1 MVEFTRLRLTGFKS
15 FVDPTDLVIE
25 KGMTGVVGPNGCG
38 KSNLVEALRW
48 VMGETSAKQMR
59 GGEMD
64 EMIFGGTRD
73 RPARNIAEVSLIM
86 DNSARKASAQ
96 FNDSDEL
103 EVTRRIER
111 GKGSQYRVNGRDVR
125 AKDVQ
130 LLFADLSSGARSTA
144 LVSQGRI
151 GSIINAKP
159 NQRRHLLEEAANIT
173 GLHSRRHE
181 AELRLKAA
189 ETNLERLDDIIQA
202 LDAQLQSLKKQ
213 ARQAARYRTISDS
226 IRAADAMVLTIRQ
239 AAAEEGLISAGKA
252 FTIAEQAVGVKARLV
267 AEATTD
273 QVAAAES
280 VPPLRQAEAAEAAK
294 VQRLNL
300 ARERIDEEEQR
311 LAAAQEASETRLA
324 QLRDDMAREKER
336 TADARGAIERLASE
350 QSGLK
355 EAQESQADS
364 VEHSR
369 TTLKT
374 SAQSVEE
381 LEAEIQR
388 LSADFAEANS
398 SRATARQ
405 KAEEAKLRGGR
416 ALRRLEEANEQ
427 LDETRVQAQPAL
439 DLQAEETITQQ
450 YETTLDS
457 ARNLWEEAETTRATA
472 QEEDQTLR
480 DQLQELRGEEAKVQA
495 EVIAL
500 EGLLAE
506 RETDATWSPILDS
519 VTVEP
524 GYEPALGAAIG
535 DDLSGASDDAAPV
548 HWSNLPPFARPQVLP
563 EGVRAL
569 SEVVQAPSKLA
580 RRLSQVGLVNSKE
593 SGSDLHNAL
602 KPGQRL
608 VTRDGDLWRWDG
620 FVSAS
625 GAPSAAAQRLK
636 HKNRLKELRSEIEA
650 RQAASQAAE
659 ETAITARTRVTEA
672 AEHEKQ
678 VRAAVRQAEQTLQT
692 ARAALAER
700 QRLAAALES
709 RISSLE
715 ETRKTLIGERDEA
728 GDQESAAQATL
739 AELGDGNTERE
750 RQAELQKQLR
760 TRRNDLMEARAAY
773 DALARAS
780 EERQHRLAALAEDTG
795 SWTIRRDEAER
806 QLGSLLEREGSAV
819 EEVNDLAGKP
829 EALAEQRQALMVQLQ
844 MAERERSAAADAL
857 IRAEKNLNDS
867 NKALRET
874 EQSASTAREERVRR
888 EAAVAQA
895 QQAIETLAAAI
906 EEKVGCAPSEVRAQ
920 TRLKD
925 DEEPPLLEK
934 AEKSLQRLI
943 SERDNMGAINLR
955 AEQESEALG
964 EQMETLDTEREDL
977 INAIARLRDGISSL
991 NREGRQRL
999 LQSFKEVDG
1008 HFRSLFT
1015 SLFGGGRAQLSLT
1028 DAEDPLEAGLEI
1040 MASPPGKRM
1049 QNLGLLSGG
1058 EQALTAIALLFAV
1071 FMVNP
1076 APICV
1081 LDEVD
1086 APLDDANVDRFCN
1099 LITQIAEATG
1109 TRVIVVTHHRM
1120 SMARVDRLFG
1130 VTMAERGVSKLVS
1143 VNLNEAESFR
1153 DTA

>member
-64 EMIFGGTRD
+64 EIIFGGTRD

-86 DNSARKASAQ
+86 DNRARDATAQ
-96 FNDSDEL
+96 FNDTDEL
-103 EVTRRIER
+103 EVSRRIER
-111 GKGSQYRVNGRDVR
+111 GKGSVYRVNGRDVR

-130 LLFADLSSGARSTA
+130 LLFADLASGARSTA

-151 GSIINAKP
+151 GAIINAKP
-159 NQRRHLLEEAANIT
+159 GQRRHLLEEAANIT

-189 ETNLERLDDIIQA
+189 ETNLERLDDVIQA
-202 LDAQLQSLKKQ
+202 LDVQLQSLKKQ

-226 IRAADAMVLTIRQ
+226 IRAADALVLTIRQ
-239 AAAEEGLISAGKA
+239 TAAEAELSRAGETLA
-252 FTIAEQAVGVKARLV
+252 LAEQEVATKAGIV
-267 AEATTD
+267 AEATTA
-273 QVAAAES
+273 QTAAAEA

-300 ARERIDEEEQR
+300 AREQLDEEEQR
-311 LAAAQEASETRLA
+311 LAAAQEAAETRLA
-324 QLRDDMAREKER
+324 QLRDDMSREKER
-336 TADARGAIERLASE
+336 IADAKGALDRLDGEKSDLE
-350 QSGLK
+350 
-355 EAQESQADS
+355 EAQASQADS
-364 VEHSR
+364 LEHAR
-369 TTLKT
+369 ATLKT
-374 SAQSVEE
+374 AAQSVEE
-381 LEAEIQR
+381 LEAEISR
-388 LSADFAEANS
+388 LAATLAEAES
-398 SRATARQ
+398 SRATSRQ
-405 KAEEAKLRGGR
+405 KESEAKLRGGR
-416 ALRRLEEANEQ
+416 ALRRLEEVEEQ
-427 LDETRVQAQPAL
+427 LDQTRIQAQPAL
-439 DLQAEETITQQ
+439 DLQAEEATAKQC
-450 YETTLDS
+450 EDALTL
-457 ARNLWEEAETTRATA
+457 ARSQWEDAETNRASA
-472 QEEDQTLR
+472 QEDDQTSR

-495 EVIAL
+495 EIVAL

-519 VTVEP
+519 VTVES
-524 GYEPALGAAIG
+524 GFEPALGAAVG
-535 DDLSGASDDAAPV
+535 DDLSGAADDTAPI
-548 HWSNLPPFARPQVLP
+548 HWSNLPPFAPPPMLP
-563 EGVRAL
+563 GGVRPL
-569 SEVVQAPSKLA
+569 GSVVQAPEKLS
-580 RRLSQVGLVNSKE
+580 RRLSQVGIVENRE
-593 SGSDLHNAL
+593 AGMALHSSL

-608 VTRDGDLWRWDG
+608 VTKDGDLWRWDG

-625 GAPSAAAQRLK
+625 SAPSSAAQRLK
-636 HKNRLKELRSEIEA
+636 HKNRLKDLRTEIET
-650 RQAASQAAE
+650 RRAASQTAEEGAVAARNRVTSAAE
-659 ETAITARTRVTEA
+659 TEKERRA
-672 AEHEKQ
+672 T
-678 VRAAVRQAEQTLQT
+678 VRDAEQALEK

-700 QRLAAALES
+700 QRTVAALES
-709 RISSLE
+709 RIASLE
-715 ETRKTLIGERDEA
+715 ETHKTLVGERDEA
-728 GDQESAAQATL
+728 GQQEREAHNTL
-739 AELGDGNTERE
+739 AELGDGTTERN
-750 RQAELQKQLR
+750 RQSELQRQLGG
-760 TRRNDLMEARAAY
+760 RRNDLMEARAAY
-773 DALARAS
+773 DALTRAS
-780 EERQHRLAALAEDTG
+780 EERQRRLAALAEDTQ
-795 SWTIRRDEAER
+795 SWSTRRGEAER
-806 QLGSLLEREGSAV
+806 QLEALTEREGAAV
-819 EEVNDLAGKP
+819 EEVEELAGKP
-829 EALAEQRQALMVQLQ
+829 EALAEQRQALMVQLEA
-844 MAERERSAAADAL
+844 AEGGRRTAADAL
-857 IRAEKNLNDS
+857 TRAEAVLS
-867 NKALRET
+867 ETSKALREA

-888 EAAVAQA
+888 EASVSQA
-895 QQAIETLAAAI
+895 KQAIETLAAAI
-906 EEKVGCAPSEVRAQ
+906 EEKVGCAPADVRAQ
-920 TRLKD
+920 TRLKEG
-925 DEEPPLLEK
+925 EEPPPIEK

-955 AEQESEALG
+955 AEQESAELN
-964 EQMETLDTEREDL
+964 EQIDTLNTEREDL

-1008 HFRSLFT
+1008 HFRTLFT
-1015 SLFGGGRAQLSLT
+1015 SLFGGGRAHLSLT
-1028 DAEDPLEAGLEI
+1028 DADDPLEAGLEI
-1040 MASPPGKRM
+1040 MASPPGKRL

-1099 LITQIAEATG
+1099 LITEITKATG

-1143 VNLNEAESFR
+1143 VNLNEAEAFR
-1153 DTA
+1153 ETA

>member
-48 VMGETSAKQMR
+48 VMGESSAKQMR

-73 RPARNIAEVSLIM
+73 RPARNIAEVSLMM
-86 DNSARKASAQ
+86 DNSARKATAQ

-151 GSIINAKP
+151 GTIINAKP

-189 ETNLERLDDIIQA
+189 ETNLERLDDVIQA

-239 AAAEEGLISAGKA
+239 AAAEKGLTSAGEA
-252 FTIAEQAVGVKARLV
+252 FAIAEQAVGVKAGLV
-267 AEATTD
+267 AEATTA
-273 QVAAAES
+273 QAAAAEA
-280 VPPLRQAEAAEAAK
+280 VPPLRQTEAGEAAK

-300 ARERIDEEEQR
+300 AREQIDEEEQR
-311 LAAAQEASETRLA
+311 LAAAQEAAETRLA
-324 QLRDDMAREKER
+324 QLRDDMAREKGR

-350 QSGLK
+350 QSDLE
-355 EAQESQADS
+355 EAQASQADS

-388 LSADFAEANS
+388 LGAALAAADS
-398 SRATARQ
+398 SRATAKQ

-416 ALRRLEEANEQ
+416 ALRRLEEVDEQ

-439 DLQAEETITQQ
+439 DLQAEETTAQQ
-450 YETTLDS
+450 CETTMDS
-457 ARNLWEEAETTRATA
+457 ARTRWEEAETTRASA
-472 QEEDQTLR
+472 QEEDQILR

-535 DDLSGASDDAAPV
+535 DDLSGASDDTAPV
-548 HWSNLPPFARPQVLP
+548 HWSSLPPFAPPPMLP

-569 SEVVQAPSKLA
+569 GEVVQAPSKLA
-580 RRLSQVGLVNSKE
+580 RRLSQVGLIDSKE
-593 SGSDLHNAL
+593 AGAALHSAL

-608 VTRDGDLWRWDG
+608 VTRGGDLWRWDG

-636 HKNRLKELRSEIEA
+636 HKNRLKELRGEIEA

-659 ETAITARTRVTEA
+659 EKAIAARTRVTEA
-672 AEHEKQ
+672 AEREKEL
-678 VRAAVRQAEQTLQT
+678 RATVRQAEQALQT

-715 ETRKTLIGERDEA
+715 ETHKTLIGERDEA
-728 GDQESAAQATL
+728 GAQESAAQATL
-739 AELGDGNTERE
+739 AELGDGTAERE
-750 RQAELQKQLR
+750 RQSELQKQLGA
-760 TRRNDLMEARAAY
+760 RRNDLMEARAAY
-773 DALARAS
+773 DALTRAS
-780 EERQHRLAALAEDTG
+780 EERQRRLAALAEDTR
-795 SWTIRRDEAER
+795 SWTTRRDEAER
-806 QLGSLLEREGSAV
+806 QLEALLEREGSAV
-819 EEVNDLAGKP
+819 EEVDDLAGKP
-829 EALAEQRQALMVQLQ
+829 EALAEQRQALMVQLET
-844 MAERERSAAADAL
+844 AERERSTAADAL
-857 IRAEKNLNDS
+857 TRAETTLNDA
-867 NKALRET
+867 NKTLRET

-906 EEKVGCAPSEVRAQ
+906 AEKVDCAPSEVRAQ

-925 DEEPPLLEK
+925 DEEPPPLEK

-955 AEQESEALG
+955 AEQESEELS
-964 EQMETLDTEREDL
+964 EQMETMDTEREDL

-1008 HFRSLFT
+1008 HFRNLFT
-1015 SLFGGGRAQLSLT
+1015 SLFGGGRAHLSLT

-1099 LITQIAEATG
+1099 LITKIAEATG

-1143 VNLNEAESFR
+1143 VNLKEAESFR

>member
-64 EMIFGGTRD
+64 EIIFGGTRD

-86 DNSARKASAQ
+86 DNRARNATAQ
-96 FNDSDEL
+96 FNDTDEL
-103 EVTRRIER
+103 EVSRRIER
-111 GKGSQYRVNGRDVR
+111 GKGSVYRVNGRDVR

-130 LLFADLSSGARSTA
+130 LLFADLASGARSTA

-151 GSIINAKP
+151 GAIINAKP
-159 NQRRHLLEEAANIT
+159 AQRRHLLEEAANIT

-189 ETNLERLDDIIQA
+189 ETNLERLDDVIQA
-202 LDAQLQSLKKQ
+202 LDVQLQSLKKQ

-239 AAAEEGLISAGKA
+239 TAAEAELNHAGEA
-252 FTIAEQAVGVKARLV
+252 LSRAEQDVAAKAGVV
-267 AEATTD
+267 AEATTA
-273 QVAAAES
+273 QANAAEA
-280 VPPLRQAEAAEAAK
+280 VPPLRQAEATEAAK

-300 ARERIDEEEQR
+300 AREQIDEEEQR
-311 LAAAQEASETRLA
+311 LAAAQEAAETRLA

-336 TADARGAIERLASE
+336 IADAKGALERLDSE
-350 QSGLK
+350 RSDLE
-355 EAQESQADS
+355 EAQASQADS
-364 VEHSR
+364 LEHAR
-369 TTLKT
+369 TTLKA
-374 SAQSVEE
+374 SAQTVEE
-381 LEAEIQR
+381 LEGEIAR
-388 LSADFAEANS
+388 LAASLADADS

-405 KAEEAKLRGGR
+405 KVEEAKLRGGR
-416 ALRRLEEANEQ
+416 ALRRLEDIDEQ
-427 LDETRVQAQPAL
+427 LDTTRVQAQPAL
-439 DLQAEETITQQ
+439 DLQAEETTATQC
-450 YETTLDS
+450 
-457 ARNLWEEAETTRATA
+457 EEAMALARSQWEAAETARASA
-472 QEEDQTLR
+472 QENDQTIR

-495 EVIAL
+495 EVVAL

-506 RETDATWSPILDS
+506 RETDATWTPILDS

-524 GYEPALGAAIG
+524 GYEPALGAAVG
-535 DDLSGASDDAAPV
+535 DDLSGAGDDTAPV
-548 HWSNLPPFARPQVLP
+548 HWSSLPPFAPPPMLP
-563 EGVRAL
+563 EGVRSL
-569 SEVVQAPSKLA
+569 GSVVQAPTKLA
-580 RRLSQVGLVNSKE
+580 RRLSQVGVVDSRE
-593 SGSDLHNAL
+593 SGIALHSSL

-608 VTRDGDLWRWDG
+608 VTKDGDLWRWDG
-620 FVSAS
+620 FVSTS
-625 GAPSAAAQRLK
+625 GAPSSAAQRLK
-636 HKNRLKELRSEIEA
+636 HKNRLKELRGEIET
-650 RQAASQAAE
+650 RRAASQEAETRAMAARE
-659 ETAITARTRVTEA
+659 RVNQAGET
-672 AEHEKQ
+672 EKQ
-678 VRAAVRQAEQTLQT
+678 RRSAVRDAEQALEK

-700 QRLAAALES
+700 QRTVAALES
-709 RISSLE
+709 RIAGLE
-715 ETRKTLIGERDEA
+715 ETQKTLIGERDEA
-728 GDQESAAQATL
+728 GTQEREAQNTL
-739 AELGDGNTERE
+739 TELGDGTAERE
-750 RQAELQKQLR
+750 RQAELQRQLGG
-760 TRRNDLMEARAAY
+760 RRNDLMEARAAY
-773 DALARAS
+773 DALTRAS
-780 EERQHRLAALAEDTG
+780 EERQRRLAALAEDTQ
-795 SWTIRRDEAER
+795 SWSTRRGEAER
-806 QLGSLLEREGSAV
+806 QLEALMEREGSAV
-819 EEVNDLAGKP
+819 EEVEELAGKP
-829 EALAEQRQALMVQLQ
+829 EALAEQRQALMVQLEA
-844 MAERERSAAADAL
+844 AEGGRRTAADAL
-857 IRAEKNLNDS
+857 TRAEAVLS
-867 NKALRET
+867 EANKTLREA
-874 EQSASTAREERVRR
+874 EQRASTSREERVRR
-888 EAAVAQA
+888 EASVAQA

-906 EEKVGCAPSEVRAQ
+906 EEKVGCAPADVRAQ

-925 DEEPPLLEK
+925 DEEPPPLEK

-955 AEQESEALG
+955 AEQESSELS
-964 EQMETLDTEREDL
+964 EQIETLDTEREDL

-1008 HFRSLFT
+1008 HFRTLFT
-1015 SLFGGGRAQLSLT
+1015 SLFGGGRAHLSLT
-1028 DAEDPLEAGLEI
+1028 EADDPLEAGLEI
-1040 MASPPGKRM
+1040 MASPPGKRL

-1099 LITQIAEATG
+1099 LITEITKATG

-1143 VNLNEAESFR
+1143 VNLNEAEAFR